1 MRNTESG
8 GKTDST
14 TSFSSRAVLRSLPER
29 LLDDDAPPAVA
40 VCWSASPERFSCS
53 VTSGNAFGGID
64 R

>member
-14 TSFSSRAVLRSLPER
+14 TALSSRAVLRSLPKGFSMTTR
-29 LLDDDAPPAVA
+29 RQWPSF
-40 VCWSASPERFSCS
+40 WSARPERRSCS
-53 VTSGNAFGGID
+53 VTSGKDFGGID